1 MIHIE
6 ERSDTLTVVRTKTKE
21 IYLVGTAHVSE
32 ESAKEVSSAID
43 TFQPDAVSVE
53 LDKGRYDALTKGQ
66 DWSKLTIGKVLKSGK
81 GLFMLA
87 NLALSSFQNSIG
99 ENLSPPG
106 SEMKVAV
113 EEAEKRNIPFFFADR
128 EVAITLKRAWGLS
141 SLWNKL
147 KLMSLLIGSVFSKD
161 DLSPEDIEALKERG
175 ALGGMMDELAT
186 NLPKVKEVLIDE
198 RDRYLSHN
206 IYHTPGEKI
215 VAVIGAAH
223 APGIVAWMKK
233 FDQEEEEG
241 TAPETLESIEV
252 IPPPS
257 KVGKVLKW
265 VIPLAV
271 ISIIAYGFI
280 SAGWETGISSFIAWV
295 IANGVFSGIGAI
307 ISLAHPITILVTVLA
322 APFTSLN
329 PTIGVGIVSGIVEGW
344 LRKPQVEDFENLKKD
359 TQSLRGF
366 YRNRFTHALVV
377 FFLTSLG
384 SAIGTIVALPYLLRI
399 FG

>member
-1 MIHIE
+1 MIYVE
-6 ERSDTLTVVRTKTKE
+6 ERSDTLTVVRTRTKE

-32 ESAKEVSSAID
+32 ESTREVATAID
-43 TFQPDAVSVE
+43 TFQPDSVSIE
-53 LDKGRYDALTKGQ
+53 LDKGRYTALTKGQ
-66 DWSKLTIGKVLKSGK
+66 DWSNLTISKVLKSGK

-99 ENLSPPG
+99 KDLAPPG
-106 SEMKVAV
+106 SEMKVAA

-141 SLWNKL
+141 SFWNKL
-147 KLMSLLIGSVFSKD
+147 KLMSLLIGSVFSKN
-161 DLSPEDIEALKERG
+161 DLSPEEIEALKERG
-175 ALGGMMDELAT
+175 ALGGMMDELAE

-223 APGIVAWMKK
+223 APGIVEWMKK
-233 FDQEEEEG
+233 FDQEEEDG
-241 TAPETLESIEV
+241 QSPESLESIEV

-257 KVGKVLKW
+257 KIGKVLKW
-265 VIPLAV
+265 AIPLTIV
-271 ISIIAYGFI
+271 SIIVYGFA
-280 SAGWETGISSFIAWV
+280 SAGWEKGFSNFMAWV
-295 IANGVFSGIGAI
+295 IANGIFSGIGAI
-307 ISLAHPITILVTVLA
+307 ISLAHPITTIVTVLA

-344 LRKPQVEDFENLKKD
+344 LRKPQVEDFENLKRD
-359 TQSLRGF
+359 TQSIRGF
-366 YRNRFTHALVV
+366 YRNRFTHALIV

>member
-1 MIHIE
+1 MIHVE
-6 ERSDTLTVVRTKTKE
+6 ERSDTLTVVRTRTKE
-21 IYLVGTAHVSE
+21 IHLVGTAHVSE
-32 ESAKEVSSAID
+32 ESAREVVTAID
-43 TFQPDAVSVE
+43 TLQPDAVSIE
-53 LDKGRYDALTKGQ
+53 LDKGRYQTLTSGQ
-66 DWSKLTIGKVLKSGK
+66 DWSKLTVGKILKSGK

-87 NLALSSFQNSIG
+87 NLALSSFQSSIG
-99 ENLSPPG
+99 KDLAPPG
-106 SEMKVAV
+106 TEMKVAA

-128 EVAITLKRAWGLS
+128 EVSITLKRAWGLS

-147 KLMSLLIGSVFSKD
+147 KLISLLIGSVFSKE
-161 DLSPEDIEALKERG
+161 DLSPEEIEALKERG
-175 ALGGMMDELAT
+175 ALGGMMDELAK

-206 IYHTPGEKI
+206 IYHTPGNKI

-223 APGIVAWMKK
+223 APGIVEWMEK

-241 TAPETLESIEV
+241 KTPDSLESIEV

-265 VIPLAV
+265 GIPLG
-271 ISIIAYGFI
+271 ILSIIVYGFV
-280 SAGWETGISSFIAWV
+280 SAGWETGLSSFLAWV

-307 ISLAHPITILVTVLA
+307 IALAHPLTILITIVA

-359 TQSLRGF
+359 TQSIRGF
-366 YRNRFTHALVV
+366 YRNRFTHALIV